1 MELSRCLE
9 DHWVFQARCYCL
21 SEISQQSNMRWEGY
35 FLLIVFFK
43 SSEYLYTISSH
54 KRGPLLRMMVWD
66 IWNLET
72 SGWLILFVK
81 MFSILALSTLLQSF
95 WVSVCICMYTIVSIK
110 IHQLSSIGG
119 KKTVFCSCKTWWAFS
134 KPGFNYAHVSCTLK
148 IHQIFFFS
156 DPAYLDSKL
165 SGKETGSFIT
175 CLSTNISEF
184 CFGLRDNVTL
194 QITLKIIPYSSNSS
208 QLKDSTLGWR
218 LGSLYP

>member
-134 KPGFNYAHVSCTLK
+134 KPGFNFAHVSRTLK
-148 IHQIFFFS
+148 IHQIFFFLILHIWIVNFLGKRLVLLLHVCQQIFLS
-156 DPAYLDSKL
+156 FVLDLEIMLHCKL
-165 SGKETGSFIT
+165 
-175 CLSTNISEF
+175 L
-184 CFGLRDNVTL
+184 
-194 QITLKIIPYSSNSS
+194 
-208 QLKDSTLGWR
+208 
-218 LGSLYP
+218 